1 MASHYIIFE
10 KKDSAGPPY
19 SDTGLP
25 QPTQILW
32 LKPALLSARFN
43 GFAIFANISPF
54 EVVVRV
60 RD

>member
-25 QPTQILW
+25 QPPQVLW
-32 LKPALLSARFN
+32 MKPAL
-43 GFAIFANISPF
+43 
-54 EVVVRV
+54 
-60 RD
+60 